1 MISTKNS
8 RLPKAKRQA
17 HKIVLAYR
25 QIKSLDQFSEN
36 WVMVNLVLNLDYR
49 ILSNNS
55 DFSKMWLKLSTLF
68 SFKTIPTWEHQD
80 SSTVGHQHLISK
92 SNCVALGA
100 SIMFVRLIGRWATAH
115 FLSIHHQCYLLY
127 YMNHK
132 ATSLLR
138 NLESYG
144 NILSVANYISQNL
157 PSLLPKPGKTN
168 RICFLPIDQLHL

>member
-1 MISTKNS
+1 MTTE
-8 RLPKAKRQA
+8 
-17 HKIVLAYR
+17 
-25 QIKSLDQFSEN
+25 F
-36 WVMVNLVLNLDYR
+36 YR
-49 ILSNNS
+49 IVHI
-55 DFSKMWLKLSTLF
+55 FSKIWLKSNALF
-68 SFKTIPTWEHQD
+68 TFKTIPTWEHQD

-144 NILSVANYISQNL
+144 NILSVANYILQNL
-157 PSLLPKPGKTN
+157 PSIPKPGKTN
-168 RICFLPIDQLHL
+168 RISFLFIYQLHL